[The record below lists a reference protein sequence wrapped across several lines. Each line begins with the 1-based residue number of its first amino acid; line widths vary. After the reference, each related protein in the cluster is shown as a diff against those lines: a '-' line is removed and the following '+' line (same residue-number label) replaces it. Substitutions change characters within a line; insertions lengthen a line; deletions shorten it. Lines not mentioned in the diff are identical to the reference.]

1 MARRAKIRG
10 GRPEE
15 IPRGRLEGRP
25 SRKRKVED
33 GREGGEDACMRL
45 VKAATG
51 RQGTGSLDTPA
62 EGTSAKR
69 EASTARNFPPS
80 ARRRK
85 GAAGGGEKDSRETG
99 RPVGSAEVGPAAM
112 PQEGRL
118 AARDYSEERVG
129 LLDAERAETPG
140 QTAGPRTWAS
150 IAGGTVGSQGG
161 HLTDA
166 ETTGA
171 KQEERNEAAPSHES
185 AQVDGTHMAYG
196 KGHRVVRTGS
206 IAWCVRC
213 GAHAEAR
220 VGVAM
225 SRECTLVLEGEK
237 SGRAYRRSLLLRGMH
252 PISKK
257 KLQ

>member
-1 MARRAKIRG
+1 
-10 GRPEE
+10 
-15 IPRGRLEGRP
+15 
-25 SRKRKVED
+25 
-33 GREGGEDACMRL
+33 MRL
-45 VKAATG
+45 GRAATG
-51 RQGTGSLDTPA
+51 RQGSGSLDTPA
-62 EGTSAKR
+62 EGSSAKR

-80 ARRRK
+80 TRRRK
-85 GAAGGGEKDSRETG
+85 GAAGGGGENDSRGTG

-129 LLDAERAETPG
+129 LLDAQRATTPG

-150 IAGGTVGSQGG
+150 MAGGTVGSQGG

-166 ETTGA
+166 EITGA
-171 KQEERNEAAPSHES
+171 KQKEGNEAASSHEV

-225 SRECTLVLEGEK
+225 ARECTPVLESEQ

-252 PISKK
+252 PVSKK